1 MNIQEFTDKFTDATR
16 NLSKEETVELL
27 RLFQSL
33 SEDIKKILDYNKVKY
48 KPGNRM
54 AFAMLCS
61 FVLSFIG
68 LPIFILSAITFLI
81 LFWTNLVKNREIMSA
96 LKVNNKLRFPV

>member
-33 SEDIKKILDYNKVKY
+33 SEDIKKESVSCTSDYKNY
-48 KPGNRM
+48 KAPHFEGDIDELTPRM
-54 AFAMLCS
+54 
-61 FVLSFIG
+61 
-68 LPIFILSAITFLI
+68 
-81 LFWTNLVKNREIMSA
+81 KR
-96 LKVNNKLRFPV
+96 LR

>member
-33 SEDIKKILDYNKVKY
+33 SEDIKKRV
-48 KPGNRM
+48 
-54 AFAMLCS
+54 S
-61 FVLSFIG
+61 
-68 LPIFILSAITFLI
+68 
-81 LFWTNLVKNREIMSA
+81 
-96 LKVNNKLRFPV
+96 KLYI